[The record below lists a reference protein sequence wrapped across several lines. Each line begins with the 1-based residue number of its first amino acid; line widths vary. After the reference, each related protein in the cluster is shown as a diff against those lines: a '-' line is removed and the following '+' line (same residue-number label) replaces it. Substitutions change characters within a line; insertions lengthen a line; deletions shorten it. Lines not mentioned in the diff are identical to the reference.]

1 LNLSVLERKW
11 DDTSKEKFNTKI
23 HTNKFGGEKKN
34 ELQTGAHISYL
45 INNLPGRKVLTKGL
59 P

>member
-1 LNLSVLERKW
+1 LNLSVQEGKW

-23 HTNKFGGEKKN
+23 HKKKKN
-34 ELQTGAHISYL
+34 LQTGAHISYL